1 MLNVRVRTTSSSF
14 LAVFSRMKPLRT
26 TNNLAL
32 RKWWVGWQKVKYS
45 PRNEQL
51 APLGFTSDLWD
62 LPRIYG
68 MKLTKPLKNGWNLGS
83 VAHVESN
90 AHTHPKDICAYKN
103 HLHIYP
109 CVLRTA
115 SGPHVIQY
123 IYILYIYVY
132 ISRET
137 TTITLIFALV
147 SWILN
152 NSESN
157 SKMVPFPHQAFQ
169 TPKNCRSPKRL

>member
-1 MLNVRVRTTSSSF
+1 
-14 LAVFSRMKPLRT
+14 
-26 TNNLAL
+26 
-32 RKWWVGWQKVKYS
+32 
-45 PRNEQL
+45 
-51 APLGFTSDLWD
+51 
-62 LPRIYG
+62 

-123 IYILYIYVY
+123 IYIYCIYTYIKVSLQIITCNFLKYNYDYFDFDQICLALYVHP
-132 ISRET
+132 
-137 TTITLIFALV
+137 L
-147 SWILN
+147 
-152 NSESN
+152 
-157 SKMVPFPHQAFQ
+157 
-169 TPKNCRSPKRL
+169 